1 MCLCPSFQSRRQT
14 KSSHIFFWL
23 PTGNSIKLLISGVLV
38 LSLPIPIIAGN
49 FEDFHRMQQT
59 KTKAEKAK
67 KKLTEAKANEEA
79 ERVAF
84 CKAEVTMKTNSDNV
98 STEQIDQKWQD

>member
-1 MCLCPSFQSRRQT
+1 
-14 KSSHIFFWL
+14 
-23 PTGNSIKLLISGVLV
+23 
-38 LSLPIPIIAGN
+38 
-49 FEDFHRMQQT
+49 MQQT

-84 CKAEVTMKTNSDNV
+84 CKAEVLILINV
-98 STEQIDQKWQD
+98 LLVKVVMMMMMAIVAMLVMLVVVVQQEVSRKGR

>member
-1 MCLCPSFQSRRQT
+1 M
-14 KSSHIFFWL
+14 
-23 PTGNSIKLLISGVLV
+23 LV

-98 STEQIDQKWQD
+98 SIQTSYLSFFLHRDFLHTDFSPHKFRTKAA

>member
-1 MCLCPSFQSRRQT
+1 MLGLTLYASQRA
-14 KSSHIFFWL
+14 HIIFHCQL
-23 PTGNSIKLLISGVLV
+23 HERLNSGVLV

-84 CKAEVTMKTNSDNV
+84 CKAEVTM
-98 STEQIDQKWQD
+98 E

>member
-1 MCLCPSFQSRRQT
+1 MPQR
-14 KSSHIFFWL
+14 
-23 PTGNSIKLLISGVLV
+23 LISGVLV

-84 CKAEVTMKTNSDNV
+84 CKAEVTMKTHSDNV
-98 STEQIDQKWQD
+98 DVTEPIDSKWQD

>member
-1 MCLCPSFQSRRQT
+1 MSFFSKQAINKELRLSF
-14 KSSHIFFWL
+14 IA
-23 PTGNSIKLLISGVLV
+23 NSQKHERLNSGVLV

-84 CKAEVTMKTNSDNV
+84 CKAEVTRKTNSDNV
-98 STEQIDQKWQD
+98 STEQIDQKLQD

>member
-1 MCLCPSFQSRRQT
+1 M
-14 KSSHIFFWL
+14 
-23 PTGNSIKLLISGVLV
+23 LV

-98 STEQIDQKWQD
+98 STKQIDQKWQDVSLQLRRQGGEASPQQTSFGRSASISSSSSSLL